1 MPRVTAI
8 VSAYFAEQFIEG
20 RMQNLLA
27 QKPQPEIIVVC
38 QRDSGEH
45 RAMLHYENEKSV
57 RLILTD
63 DIPTVYAAWNI
74 AIGAATGDYL
84 TNANSDDRLYPSAL
98 AKLAAALDVHPKYAV
113 AYANVDIVQELGG
126 EPGGR
131 YEWAEGGLEY
141 LVMKGCFLGPM
152 PMWRKSL
159 HARHGLFDAEMHS
172 AGDYEFW
179 MRIAK
184 GGEKFWHVKET
195 CGAYLK
201 RDDSAEHRLKL
212 RSIWEQARARGRYR
226 EGVNALWTKPGLM
239 TD

>member
-1 MPRVTAI
+1 MGKVSCL
-8 VSAYFAEQFIEG
+8 VSAYYAEHFIEG

-45 RAMLHYENEKSV
+45 RAMLHYEDEKNV
-57 RLILTD
+57 KVILTS

-74 AIGAATGDYL
+74 GIEAATGDYL
-84 TNANSDDRLYPSAL
+84 CNANSDDRLYPSAL
-98 AKLAAALDVHPKYAV
+98 AKLAAALDNHPKYAV

-126 EPGGR
+126 APEGR
-131 YEWAEGGLEY
+131 YEWAEGGIEKLLE
-141 LVMKGCFLGPM
+141 GCFLGPM

-159 HARHGLFDAEMHS
+159 HAQYGLFDGEMTS

-179 MRIAK
+179 MRVAK
-184 GGEKFWHVKET
+184 AGERFWHVKEVL
-195 CGAYLK
+195 GAYLK
-201 RDDSAEHRLKL
+201 RDDSAEHRFKL
-212 RSIWEQARARGRYR
+212 RSIWEQARAKGRYR
-226 EGVNALWTKPGLM
+226 EGVTALWTKPGLM

>member
-1 MPRVTAI
+1 MAKVSCL
-8 VSAYFAEQFIEG
+8 VSAYYAEHYIEG

-27 QKPQPEIIVVC
+27 QKPQPEIVVVA

-45 RAMLHYENEKSV
+45 RALMHYENEKNV

-63 DIPTVYAAWNI
+63 GIPTVYAAWNI
-74 AIGAATGDYL
+74 AIEAATGEYIS
-84 TNANSDDRLYPSAL
+84 NQNSDDRLYPSAL
-98 AKLAAALDVHPKYAV
+98 AKLAAALDVHKKYAV
-113 AYANVDIVQELGG
+113 AYADVDVVLELGG
-126 EPGGR
+126 APAGR
-131 YEWAEGGLEY
+131 YEWAEGGIEEL
-141 LVMKGCFLGPM
+141 LGGCFLGPM

-159 HARHGLFDAEMHS
+159 HDKYGLFDGDMHS

-184 GGEKFWHVKET
+184 AGERFWHVKEA

-201 RDDSAEHRLKL
+201 RDDSAEHKLKL
-212 RSIWEQARARGRYR
+212 RSLWEQARARGRYR